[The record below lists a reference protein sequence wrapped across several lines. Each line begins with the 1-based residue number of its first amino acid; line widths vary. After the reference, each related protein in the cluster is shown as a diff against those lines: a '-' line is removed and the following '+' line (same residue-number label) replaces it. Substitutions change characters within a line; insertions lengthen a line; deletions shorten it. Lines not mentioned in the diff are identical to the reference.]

1 MPEGWEL
8 ITSSTHNISSLPGGG
23 AQVSGYFIVKAPRE
37 GGSVFALI
45 VSSGQGD
52 YITKT
57 WVAERITPEVWI
69 VAAAPLIGGV
79 APVAPV
85 MNVPVDPVTSAV
97 TSTTTLTVE
106 KATLR
111 IPEGT
116 IIKDAEGN
124 PLATS
129 ITMLHIPT
137 TAERVG
143 AITAYEFGPSGTTF
157 EPPIDLVIAYDP
169 ADIPAG
175 FSETDLV
182 IRMWDG
188 TAWIDLDTTVDT
200 VAHTATTKVSHFT
213 IFALFA
219 ALPITPP
226 PTPTPTPPPVVT
238 PTPTPPVVV
247 PPKIPWAL
255 IIGIIIAVIAV
266 AAVAYYFYTK
276 KKA

>member
-1 MPEGWEL
+1 M
-8 ITSSTHNISSLPGGG
+8 
-23 AQVSGYFIVKAPRE
+23 
-37 GGSVFALI
+37 
-45 VSSGQGD
+45 
-52 YITKT
+52 
-57 WVAERITPEVWI
+57 VAERITPEVWI

-143 AITAYEFGPSGTTF
+143 AVTAYEFGPSGTTF

-219 ALPITPP
+219 ALPIAPP